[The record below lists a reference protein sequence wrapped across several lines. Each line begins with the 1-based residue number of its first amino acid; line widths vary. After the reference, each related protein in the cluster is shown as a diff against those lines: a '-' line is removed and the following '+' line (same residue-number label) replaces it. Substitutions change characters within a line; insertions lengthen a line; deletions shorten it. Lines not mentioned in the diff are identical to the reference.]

1 MQQFQAFKKSFMN
14 DGIMNYPINELDEE
28 FYTEHGKP
36 PSGKYAKMLTRA
48 TPIADKI
55 WSQILT
61 VKSSMHDF
69 YPAMNSV
76 FTNRGIEFIVE
87 QYAALN
93 VEIQDL
99 NKELKAAKQEQDLL
113 KYIERFKDLYSV
125 NVFDMMVADVEK
137 LLDIADIRNERHRN
151 DYADSLVQPITYTVD
166 DMKEHFK
173 DATKKYKAKKSE
185 ILKRQ
190 KQKG

>member
-55 WSQILT
+55 WSQVLT
-61 VKSSMHDF
+61 VKASMHDF

-113 KYIERFKDLYSV
+113 KYMERFNTVYGV
-125 NVFDMMVADVEK
+125 NVFDMMVSDITE
-137 LLDIADIRNERHRN
+137 LLDNAAIRNEVHRTN
-151 DYADSLVQPITYTVD
+151 YVESMVQPITYTVD

>member
-1 MQQFQAFKKSFMN
+1 MQQLQAFKKSFMN

-28 FYTEHGKP
+28 FYTKHGKP

-173 DATKKYKAKKSE
+173 EVTKKYKSKKAE

>member
-1 MQQFQAFKKSFMN
+1 
-14 DGIMNYPINELDEE
+14 
-28 FYTEHGKP
+28 
-36 PSGKYAKMLTRA
+36 
-48 TPIADKI
+48 
-55 WSQILT
+55 
-61 VKSSMHDF
+61 MHDF

-173 DATKKYKAKKSE
+173 ESTKKFKAKKAE